1 MDAKVML
8 VDDDKMIL
16 EAVELFF
23 KSEGIRILTAA
34 SGQKCLDLLAEGFR
48 GVILMDVMMPEMDG
62 WDTIRKIVEN
72 DLYEGNI
79 IIMLTALESPDKKMD
94 GLQEYVTDYVTK
106 PFNTTNLLS
115 SLQYYL
121 AILQTTEKSGT
132 TVHINY

>member
-1 MDAKVML
+1 MDAKVMI
-8 VDDDKMIL
+8 VDDDEMIL

-34 SGQKCLDLLAEGFR
+34 SGQKCLDFLAEGFR
-48 GVILMDVMMPEMDG
+48 GVILMDVMMPDMDG

-72 DLYEGNI
+72 DLYVGNI
-79 IIMLTALESPDKKMD
+79 IVMLTALGTPDNKMD

-121 AILQTTEKSGT
+121 AILQAEKSGT
-132 TVHINY
+132 TAHIK

>member
-8 VDDDKMIL
+8 VDDDEMIL

-106 PFNTTNLLS
+106 PFNTTSLLS

-121 AILQTTEKSGT
+121 AILQAENSESTA
-132 TVHINY
+132 HIQA

>member
-1 MDAKVML
+1 ML
-8 VDDDKMIL
+8 VDDDEMIL
-16 EAVELFF
+16 ESVELFF

-34 SGQKCLDLLAEGFR
+34 SGQKCLDLLSEGFR

-62 WDTIRKIVEN
+62 WDTIRKIVEK

-79 IIMLTALESPDKKMD
+79 IVMLTALETPDKKMD

-115 SLQYYL
+115 SIKYYL
-121 AILQTTEKSGT
+121 AILHTEKSGIT
-132 TVHINY
+132 AHIK